1 MSYIPKRGDIAWMN
15 FDPQSGHEQAGHR
28 PALVVSPT
36 SFNRRM
42 GLALVCPIT
51 SRAKRD
57 RFEIPLPDDLRV
69 KGVILTHQVKSL
81 DWRTR
86 NIEFIV
92 NAPDNVV
99 NEALK
104 VIRSILR

>member
-28 PALVVSPT
+28 PALVVST
-36 SFNRRM
+36 SSFNRRM

-51 SRAKRD
+51 SRAKRY

-86 NIEFIV
+86 NMEFIV
-92 NAPDNVV
+92 RAPDDVV
-99 NEALK
+99 TEALK